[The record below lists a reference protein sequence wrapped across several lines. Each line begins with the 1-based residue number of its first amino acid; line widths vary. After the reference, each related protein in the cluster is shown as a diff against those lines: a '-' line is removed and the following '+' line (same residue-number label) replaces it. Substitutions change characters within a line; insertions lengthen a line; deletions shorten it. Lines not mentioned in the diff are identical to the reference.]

1 VRPEAIPVDSF
12 LGGFRGS
19 DMGIVFETDIYETVY
34 MKTDEEGVFPTAAA
48 MLRDLND
55 ICSGMETWR

>member
-1 VRPEAIPVDSF
+1 
-12 LGGFRGS
+12 
-19 DMGIVFETDIYETVY
+19 MGVVFETDIYETVY

-55 ICSGMETWR
+55 TCSGRETWT